1 MDNCRPLILI
11 VNDDGVDA
19 PGVNHLAKCVRS
31 LGDVYIVA
39 PDSPQSGKSAA
50 MTVKSPLR
58 VKEKDSKVKGIRIF
72 TVNGTPVDCVKM
84 AIHTIVPR
92 RPTIVLAGINHGTNF
107 GVNITYSGT
116 MGAVLEGCI
125 EGIPSVGF
133 SLANNSLE
141 ADFSPFTEI
150 VVDIAV
156 EVMNNGLPEGICLNV
171 NIPSYKRPK
180 GIRVCRAVR
189 GKYIDGYMRYSDPD
203 GIPFYWLTGKFENFE
218 PEATDTDEYW
228 LRKEYISIVPVKCD
242 LSAIKLINNLA
253 KRFDTH

>member
-19 PGVNHLAKCVRS
+19 PGVNHLAECVRS
-31 LGDVYIVA
+31 LGEVYIVA

-58 VKEKDSKVKGIRIF
+58 VIEKDSKVNGIRIF

-92 RPTIVLAGINHGTNF
+92 RPTVVLAGINHGTNF

-150 VVDIAV
+150 VVDIAC
-156 EVMNNGLPEGICLNV
+156 EVITNGLPEGICLNV
-171 NIPSYKRPK
+171 NIPSCDRPK

-203 GIPFYWLTGKFENFE
+203 GIPFYWLTGIFENFE
-218 PEATDTDEYW
+218 PEATDTDKYW
-228 LRKEYISIVPVKCD
+228 LKQNYISIVPVKCD
-242 LSAIKLINNLA
+242 LSAKNYIKYLS
-253 KRFDTH
+253 KRFNAY